1 MTGTNP
7 NKLNLHGEFQEVVF
21 PLVATSNQKKSSVD
35 QVTLMELSTSQESKS
50 RVVSRL
56 DGVVSFMLFNEVR
69 PWADN
74 VHRPRATFH

>member
-1 MTGTNP
+1 LTGTNP

-35 QVTLMELSTSQESKS
+35 QMTLMELSTSQESKS

-69 PWADN
+69 PRADD